1 MAEYH
6 VRSGLFGI
14 YAGTLLKTGKGFLNK
29 SEVTNEAIN
38 AVMQYMYL
46 RVPKGKNSFAYAQKM
61 HDGKYVRLCIEVADK
76 CPDWAKEL
84 FEESKEDE

>member
-6 VRSGLFGI
+6 IRCGLFGI

-29 SEVTNEAIN
+29 SEVTKEAIN

-46 RVPKGKNSFAYAQKM
+46 KVPKGKNSFAYAQKM
-61 HDGKYVRLCIEVADK
+61 LDGKYVRLSIEVADK
-76 CPDWAKEL
+76 CPDWAKEA
-84 FEESKEDE
+84 FGERGE